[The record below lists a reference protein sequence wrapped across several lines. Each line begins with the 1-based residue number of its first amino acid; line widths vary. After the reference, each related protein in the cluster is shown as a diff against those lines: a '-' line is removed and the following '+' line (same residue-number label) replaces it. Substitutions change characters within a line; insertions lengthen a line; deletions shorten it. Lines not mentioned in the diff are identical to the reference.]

1 MNLGLVHLWQE
12 CTAGRHGGIR
22 TPGRQDGRIFGW
34 AGHVRGLSVP
44 AGAARR
50 RAARSGRVQAQLVG
64 RQPRGRKRER
74 QRDRS
79 SPRRMGHHACEQQPA
94 ATHGLHHAPTHSL
107 SPSLCQLLLITT
119 SSGSGSPGISC
130 SIVSRVD
137 DDPTGVSTTR
147 GRSVARVVAVRPSE
161 PRIPLRRH
169 VMMCGDEVDAHGPS
183 PSTIVI
189 VGRGDTGGAGG
200 RPCPHP
206 PPTPMAH
213 PSSAHAARVAS
224 DQNVHE
230 RSCRTDCTSLQ
241 SRTRISRQHQPI
253 TPRESAITLF
263 HSPKLMRWVGIL
275 AIDMPR
281 PALPSFF

>member
-64 RQPRGRKRER
+64 REPRGRKRER

-213 PSSAHAARVAS
+213 PSSAHAAAS
-224 DQNVHE
+224 RSLPPPPCGVGSERAREKLQNGLH
-230 RSCRTDCTSLQ
+230 
-241 SRTRISRQHQPI
+241 
-253 TPRESAITLF
+253 F
-263 HSPKLMRWVGIL
+263 
-275 AIDMPR
+275 
-281 PALPSFF
+281 PAE